1 MLILKNIVTYLTT
14 ELFFENLSFISIECL
29 QGVVSF
35 MALSLIKSDKH
46 YYVTGFPCDCCAII
60 KVLKNM

>member
-1 MLILKNIVTYLTT
+1 MLILKNIVIYLTT

-35 MALSLIKSDKH
+35 IALSLINITMLL
-46 YYVTGFPCDCCAII
+46 VFPMIA
-60 KVLKNM
+60 VQ

>member
-35 MALSLIKSDKH
+35 IALSLIKFDKH
-46 YYVTGFPCDCCAII
+46 HDVTGFPYDCCAII